1 MRLTLEPKRLTH
13 LCINPSTDFPFNF
26 TVFKNGFLLG
36 AVVVDAA
43 RQASDLP
50 VVVSA
55 ATSVAVKWL
64 RVCRVDPQ
72 FEHGC
77 LGFR

>member
-1 MRLTLEPKRLTH
+1 VSNNL
-13 LCINPSTDFPFNF
+13 STDFPFNC
-26 TVFKNGFLLG
+26 TVFKNGFRL
-36 AVVVDAA
+36 VVVDSA

-55 ATSVAVKWL
+55 ASSVAVQWL

-72 FEHGC
+72 FEYGR
-77 LGFR
+77 LGFGQSRAM